1 MLNYQDGFKRQC
13 TLKKQRCFLDMH
25 SAQTTLHASS
35 MPKTCITW
43 RLHMSEASVQRNF
56 EAQALIKRCDHTSS
70 ELLSAQRENTSV
82 FSQTLEGKIVKAH
95 LFQLQIKMLYIAT
108 DMQGCLFVLETFPAN
123 PSVPP
128 RIDALAG
135 MKSTWTTSTLEDM
148 RSLRV
153 CHVQSL

>member
-108 DMQGCLFVLETFPAN
+108 DMQGCLLVLETFPTYATV
-123 PSVPP
+123 PSRLQTFGSVKGTCFPAT
-128 RIDALAG
+128 RKDV
-135 MKSTWTTSTLEDM
+135 
-148 RSLRV
+148 RSPV
-153 CHVQSL
+153 ITEVQDL